1 MNTEQTPAGGINVSI
16 GGDVSGQIAIGSHN
30 TLIQR
35 QRADKPALTEEQVR
49 TFSELIERVKKQVSD
64 AAPPDKKQPALE
76 RVGELEQALTG
87 EKPDLSTIE
96 YVRNWFA
103 KNIPQLAG
111 IVTSLVVH
119 PVAGKLV
126 EAAGET
132 FAHEFKRRL
141 SE

>member
-1 MNTEQTPAGGINVSI
+1 MDNTQTPLGGINVSI
-16 GGDVSGQIAIGSHN
+16 GGDVSGQIAIGNNN
-30 TLIQR
+30 TQMQTQPTNKPTVTDNEL
-35 QRADKPALTEEQVR
+35 RAL
-49 TFSELIERVKKQVSD
+49 SELIERLKKQVLD
-64 AAPPDKKQPALE
+64 AAPPDNKQPALE

-111 IVTSLVVH
+111 VVTSLVVH
-119 PVAGKLV
+119 PVIGKLV

-132 FAHEFKRRL
+132 FTHEFKRRFGK
-141 SE
+141 